1 MIQIV
6 FVGQPELEEKL
17 NSRELKQIKQRIA
30 IRSQIRPLTA
40 DEARQYIDHRLRL
53 VGKSTGEVFS
63 PEAVALI
70 VRHAEGI
77 PRTINLLC
85 DHALLIG
92 YRRKEKRIPVATA
105 KEVLSDR
112 GMMVEEKGK
121 KIVSGTPAGG
131 QDRRSYRRD
140 AFWGIPAAL
149 ALILIFLAGMGHL
162 GFLTER
168 VNLIFA
174 KNEAVATPEEV
185 SPSNS
190 TQEKIPEPPTRQDF
204 RTKKAR
210 RGLRSRTKSP
220 KPPAPSPVHGN
231 KPEIKVFTVEDG
243 ETLYAVLRKHYGR
256 ANTTLLDFV
265 LLINP
270 EVSDPRSAQVRVPD
284 PDPGPLGGVAD
295 PAIFRRRLSSPSGYV
310 CRERSCGKI

>member
-1 MIQIV
+1 LNQCLLSTLSEQGNLAILIDEAQNLSLEVMEELRMLSNLETRTSKLIQIV

-17 NSRELKQIKQRIA
+17 NSRDLKQIKQRIA

-105 KEVLSDR
+105 KEVLSNR

-121 KIVSGTPAGG
+121 KIVGAPLRGARI
-131 QDRRSYRRD
+131 RRSYPRD
-140 AFWGIPAAL
+140 AFWESGGAGLDPHL
-149 ALILIFLAGMGHL
+149 SAGMGHL
-162 GFLTER
+162 GQQRGEFDLC
-168 VNLIFA
+168 
-174 KNEAVATPEEV
+174 
-185 SPSNS
+185 
-190 TQEKIPEPPTRQDF
+190 EK
-204 RTKKAR
+204 
-210 RGLRSRTKSP
+210 
-220 KPPAPSPVHGN
+220 
-231 KPEIKVFTVEDG
+231 
-243 ETLYAVLRKHYGR
+243 
-256 ANTTLLDFV
+256 
-265 LLINP
+265 
-270 EVSDPRSAQVRVPD
+270 
-284 PDPGPLGGVAD
+284 
-295 PAIFRRRLSSPSGYV
+295 
-310 CRERSCGKI
+310 